1 MHVCREELGDI
12 YNDMAFVCGIVIEIL
27 FASYRKLALH
37 ALVVS

>member
-12 YNDMAFVCGIVIEIL
+12 NNDMAFVRGIEIL

-37 ALVVS
+37 ALAVL